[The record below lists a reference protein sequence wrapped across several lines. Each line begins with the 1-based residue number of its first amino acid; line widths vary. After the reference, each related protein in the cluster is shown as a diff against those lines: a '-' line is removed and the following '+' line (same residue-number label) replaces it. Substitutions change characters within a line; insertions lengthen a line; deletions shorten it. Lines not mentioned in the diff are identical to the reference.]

1 MLRIV
6 LLGVLVAVGTMGCSG
21 GAVAQD
27 EESAPD
33 WFLNPSEVYD
43 EDRYLMAVA
52 SGPSAQ
58 AAQDQAF
65 GNLARVFEA
74 DIDASQELREDYQE
88 VTEDGDV
95 TGTQQETRMI
105 TRSDIQSD
113 QKLLNSEVLEQAEVE
128 DTHYA
133 LVGMERQET
142 IQIYAEEIESNRKKI
157 EDYRSSA
164 EGTDNPITRLAFLRK
179 ALVLA
184 QVNERLTTQ
193 RNIVAGGGAAGSASS
208 PVTALEKAVR
218 AAQED
223 CAVVVSAA
231 NQDVPSSVRTQVA
244 ATLEAVGFRVVDQP
258 GNAILE
264 ARVTYEQRPTLE
276 SRDAE
281 FLRWTLSVALTDQT
295 TAQTLETFTTE
306 RRDGG
311 MSKAAVE
318 RKAHATARKIVE
330 EEFNQFLTQTFLNI
344 DT

>member
-1 MLRIV
+1 MLRIL
-6 LLGVLVAVGTMGCSG
+6 LLGALVAFGTMGCSG

-27 EESAPD
+27 DESAPD
-33 WFLNPSEVYD
+33 WFLNPSDVYD

-52 SGPSAQ
+52 SGPSTQ

-65 GNLARVFEA
+65 GNLARIFEA
-74 DIDASQELREDYQE
+74 DIDASQELRDDYQE
-88 VTEDGDV
+88 ITEDGDV

-105 TRSDIQSD
+105 TRSDIQSN
-113 QKLLNSEVLEQAEVE
+113 QKLLNSEVLEQAQAG
-128 DTHYA
+128 DTYYT

-142 IQIYAEEIESNRKKI
+142 LRIYEEEIESNRKKI

-164 EGTDNPITRLAFLRK
+164 EETDNAITRLAFLRK

-193 RNIVAGGGAAGSASS
+193 RNIVAGGGAPQSASS

-223 CAVVVSAA
+223 CAVVVSVA
-231 NQDVPSSVRTQVA
+231 NEDVPSSVRTQVA

-258 GNAILE
+258 GDAILE
-264 ARVTYEQRPTLE
+264 ARVAYEQRPTLE
-276 SRDAE
+276 SRDAD

-306 RRDGG
+306 RRAGG
-311 MSKAAVE
+311 MSEAAVE
-318 RKAHATARKIVE
+318 RKAHATARKLIE